1 MPNPEPN
8 MSTPARDPD
17 MNVQHDAAV
26 NRIASEVRA
35 LFAQRKPFRVFHGST
50 NSTRPGHGA
59 QTVDISALSNVLSI
73 DQTTRTA
80 VVEPNVPMD
89 QLVQATLARGLV
101 PPVVMEFPGIT
112 AGGGFAGSAGESSS
126 FRHGYFDEAVRS
138 VEIVLATGDVVRAS
152 ADENADLFRGARG
165 SAGTLGIVTR
175 LELALV
181 PARRFVRLV
190 YRSYASVDDTI
201 AAVKA
206 ATEDPANDY
215 VDGIL
220 FSPDRGLVMVGR
232 MTDDIPTNKK
242 PQRFSRPRDP
252 WFYLHAE
259 ARSREHRKQQQQKHH
274 QTPKQNQKHQATEH
288 QTTNDSDTEI
298 TDHIPLAEYLFRYDR
313 GGFWAGGEGFRY
325 FWFVPFC
332 GPARWL
338 LDDFMHTRMLFR
350 ALQGGGP
357 SMSFRGVVQDVALP
371 YAAAADFVDYAA
383 AELAVWP
390 LWLCPLR
397 AAAQPTFHPSY
408 CVGGSSPLSSGVS
421 AVASSCSTGSSSP
434 CSSCGSCSPS
444 SPQAEQQDQEQPQPQ
459 PMLNIGV
466 WGAASGDLATFV
478 QQNRALEAKLAHLGG
493 RKVLYAHTYYSE
505 DEFWAL
511 YDRPWYD
518 GLRAKYQATTLP
530 SIYDKVHVDV
540 AGLMARRG
548 QGGRWPAAWVR
559 RLADVWPVPGLA
571 GIFRAIR
578 SRDYKI
584 HRQPFLAYWEERN
597 VNVQPTTPGQ
607 GEGTE

>member
-1 MPNPEPN
+1 
-8 MSTPARDPD
+8 

-26 NRIASEVRA
+26 SRIASEVRA
-35 LFAQRKPFRVFHGST
+35 LFAQRQPFRVFHGST

-59 QTVDISALSNVLSI
+59 QTVDISALGNVLSI

-138 VEIVLATGDVVRAS
+138 VEVVLATGDVVCAS

-165 SAGTLGIVTR
+165 SAGTLGIVTK

-232 MTDDIPTNKK
+232 MTDDMPTNKN
-242 PQRFSRPRDP
+242 PQTFSRPRDP
-252 WFYLHAE
+252 WFYLRAE
-259 ARSREHRKQQQQKHH
+259 SRSRKHRKQQLQKQQP
-274 QTPKQNQKHQATEH
+274 PKQNQKRQATEHQATEHQTTQHQTTEHQATEHQATEH

-313 GGFWAGGEGFRY
+313 GGFWAGAQGFRY

-338 LDDFMHTRMLFR
+338 LDDFMHARMLFR

-397 AAAQPTFHPSY
+397 AAAQPTFHPS
-408 CVGGSSPLSSGVS
+408 C
-421 AVASSCSTGSSSP
+421 C
-434 CSSCGSCSPS
+434 
-444 SPQAEQQDQEQPQPQ
+444 PQ

-478 QQNRALEAKLAHLGG
+478 RQNRALEAKLTRLGG

-511 YDRPWYD
+511 YDRAWYD

-548 QGGRWPAAWVR
+548 QGGRRSAAWVR
-559 RLADVWPVPGLA
+559 QLADVWPVPGLA

-584 HRQPFLAYWEERN
+584 HRRPLLAYWEERN
-597 VNVQPTTPGQ
+597 ANVQPTTPGP
-607 GEGTE
+607 GKGTE